1 MVVLFGLDVPVF
13 KVVGVFGHY
22 EDLLPD
28 YLVYV
33 SSG

>member
-1 MVVLFGLDVPVF
+1 MVVLFDLDVPVF
-13 KVVGVFGHY
+13 EVVGIFGHY

-33 SSG
+33 SRG